1 MNCQKCGQET
11 FMPFRCPYCGG
22 LFCDAHRLPENH
34 ACPRMDLARA
44 PRKDVPPQMIAPRAS
59 SYEYSISFGQPRQT
73 SNRVYMSPKEAKHLT
88 VAAALVVAI
97 GFSMIFYLGY
107 MSYMGWTWTMTSAFA
122 LLLTASFLIH
132 EMAHKITAQKRGLW
146 AEFRLTTWGA
156 LLTLASVI
164 LPFKLISPGAVMISG
179 PAKMKE
185 IGEISIAGPSVNLI
199 LEVVFVAGTFLSG
212 YPYTSLFALLAFIN
226 ATIAVFNLIPFGI
239 LDGYKIYTWNKMAW
253 ALMFAVAVAFAI
265 PAVLMSINY
274 LYLF

>member
-1 MNCQKCGQET
+1 
-11 FMPFRCPYCGG
+11 
-22 LFCDAHRLPENH
+22 
-34 ACPRMDLARA
+34 
-44 PRKDVPPQMIAPRAS
+44 MIAPRAS

-253 ALMFAVAVAFAI
+253 GLMFAVAVAFAI
-265 PAVLMSINY
+265 PAVLMSMNY